1 MAKIT
6 DTQSLLLE
14 IRNFLYK
21 ERINGICRNE
31 QADIIGCNNQTLTDL
46 SRGYYVNNPMSK
58 ILLYIIK
65 KGGVISEKG
74 IEIHL

>member
-1 MAKIT
+1 MIST
-6 DTQSLLLE
+6 NEDLLLE

-21 ERINGICRNE
+21 ERINGIRRQE

-74 IEIHL
+74 IEIHS